1 MREFE
6 ILFVDDDRTILSLV
20 EEYLTAFDY
29 RINVVDNGLKALE
42 LIKEK
47 EFDVVFTDFKMPD
60 IDGLELLT
68 VIKEYR
74 PATEVIMVTGH
85 GTMESA
91 IQAMKFGSYDYIQKP
106 FKLDVLRILIDKIIE
121 AKKLKQ
127 ENVVLKTRLKER
139 HRYDQLVGISLKM
152 REIYEQIDRMNQSSP
167 NVLIQGESGT
177 GKALTARVIHRSSHR
192 RDTPF
197 RSVNCK
203 SFGKG
208 IADDQLHAHA
218 ISLFE
223 SAAGGAVFFDEIAE
237 IIPGVQ
243 AHICRAF
250 KAYSRNQA
258 AADGNS
264 GTGARILAATNR
276 NLKQAAR
283 KGIFDEIFFNCIN
296 DVKIEIPPLRDRK
309 EDICLLINHFLTKFS
324 QKNESHVLNV
334 SPDALDVLLRY
345 SWPGN
350 VIQLEN
356 VIERAF
362 ALRVNLTIELDDL
375 PSEIKT
381 FGEITK
387 SAKA

>member
-1 MREFE
+1 MKEFE

-47 EFDVVFTDFKMPD
+47 NFDVVFTDFKMPD

-127 ENVVLKTRLKER
+127 ENIVLKTRLKER
-139 HRYDQLVGISLKM
+139 HRYGELVGISLKM
-152 REIYEQIDRMNQSSP
+152 REIYEQLDRMSQSSP
-167 NVLIQGESGT
+167 NVVIRGESGT
-177 GKALTARVIHRSSHR
+177 GKALTAHVIHRSSQHH
-192 RDTPF
+192 DKPF
-197 RSVNCK
+197 KPVNCK
-203 SFGKG
+203 SFGRG
-208 IADDQLHAHA
+208 IADDQLHDHA
-218 ISLFE
+218 VRLFE

-237 IIPGVQ
+237 ITPSAQ
-243 AHICRAF
+243 AQITRAF
-250 KAYSRNQA
+250 KAYSLNQA
-258 AADGNS
+258 AADGNP
-264 GTGARILAATNR
+264 GTGARILAATSI
-276 NLKQAAR
+276 NLNQAAR
-283 KGIFDEIFFNCIN
+283 KGIFDQEFFNCIN

-309 EDICLLINHFLTKFS
+309 EDICLLINHFLNKFS
-324 QKNESHVLNV
+324 QKHENKVLGV

-345 SWPGN
+345 DWPGN

-362 ALRVNLTIELDDL
+362 ALRVDLNIQLDDL

-381 FGEITK
+381 FGEISK
-387 SAKA
+387 IS

>member
-1 MREFE
+1 MKEFE

-29 RINVVDNGLKALE
+29 RINIVDSGLKALE

-47 EFDVVFTDFKMPD
+47 NFDVVFTDFKMPD
-60 IDGLELLT
+60 IDGLELLS

-106 FKLDVLRILIDKIIE
+106 FKLDILRILIDKILE

-139 HRYDQLVGISLKM
+139 HRYDELVGISLKM
-152 REIYEQIDRMNQSSP
+152 RGIYEQIDRMRQSNP
-167 NVLIQGESGT
+167 NVFIQGESGT
-177 GKALTARVIHRSSHR
+177 GKALTAHVIHRRSHR
-192 RDTPF
+192 RDKPF
-197 RSVNCK
+197 KSVNCK

-208 IADDQLHAHA
+208 MAGEQLHDCAV
-218 ISLFE
+218 SLFE

-237 IIPGVQ
+237 ISPRVQ
-243 AHICRAF
+243 ALISRAF
-250 KAYSRNQA
+250 KAYSLNQA
-258 AADGNS
+258 AAEGRP

-276 NLKQAAR
+276 DPVEAAR
-283 KGIFDEIFFNCIN
+283 KEIFDDQFINCIN
-296 DVKIEIPPLRDRK
+296 DVKIEIPPLKGRK
-309 EDICLLINHFLTKFS
+309 EDICLLINHFLNKFS
-324 QKNESHVLNV
+324 LKNEGKVLNV

-345 SWPGN
+345 NWPGN

-362 ALRVNLTIELDDL
+362 ALRVDLTIGLDDL
-375 PSEIKT
+375 PTEIKT
-381 FGEITK
+381 FGEVTR
-387 SAKA
+387 SVQE

>member
-1 MREFE
+1 MKEFE

-47 EFDVVFTDFKMPD
+47 NFDVVFTDFKMPD
-60 IDGLELLT
+60 IDGLELLS
-68 VIKEYR
+68 VIKKYR

-91 IQAMKFGSYDYIQKP
+91 VQAMKFGSYDYIQKP
-106 FKLDVLRILIDKIIE
+106 FKLDILRILIDKILE

-127 ENVVLKTRLKER
+127 ENIVLKTRLKER
-139 HRYDQLVGISLKM
+139 HRYDELVGISLKM
-152 REIYEQIDRMNQSSP
+152 RGIYEQIDRMRQSSP
-167 NVLIQGESGT
+167 NVFIQGESGT
-177 GKALTARVIHRSSHR
+177 GKALTAHVIHRSSHR
-192 RDTPF
+192 SDKPF
-197 RSVNCK
+197 KSVNCK

-208 IADDQLHAHA
+208 IAGDQLYDHAV
-218 ISLFE
+218 SLFE
-223 SAAGGAVFFDEIAE
+223 SAAGGAIFFDEIAE
-237 IIPGVQ
+237 IIPSVQ
-243 AHICRAF
+243 AIISRAF
-250 KAYSRNQA
+250 KAYSLNQA
-258 AADGNS
+258 ATDGNS

-276 NLKQAAR
+276 DPVEAAR
-283 KGIFDEIFFNCIN
+283 KDIFDDPFINCIN
-296 DVKIEIPPLRDRK
+296 DVKIEIPPLKDRK
-309 EDICLLINHFLTKFS
+309 EDICLLINHFLNKFS
-324 QKNESHVLNV
+324 QNNEGKVLNV

-345 SWPGN
+345 NWPGN

-362 ALRVNLTIELDDL
+362 ALRVDLTIGLDDL

-387 SAKA
+387 NS